1 MPVQRGQDSQG
12 PYYQWGDSGAKY
24 RYQPGDEPS
33 RERAKAKAQKQG
45 TAARA
50 SGYRER

>member
-24 RYQPGDEPS
+24 HYEPGDADS
-33 RERAKAKAQKQG
+33 RERAKAKAQRQE

-50 SGYRER
+50 SGYRSR